1 LKLTSPGVPD
11 LYQGSELWT
20 DGLVDPD
27 NRRPVDFAQ
36 RCALLGQ
43 AEEAS
48 AEELLARSDEG
59 LPKMALTRRAL
70 QLRRRRPEAFL
81 PGPDG
86 APRPLPVTGPAADH
100 AVAFTRGDAVAVV
113 VPRLP
118 LRLAD
123 RGGWGDTAIELP
135 VVRWRNQLTLEV
147 SSGGSVV
154 ADSLLRRFPVALLER
169 EESP

>member
-1 LKLTSPGVPD
+1 V
-11 LYQGSELWT
+11 
-20 DGLVDPD
+20 
-27 NRRPVDFAQ
+27 
-36 RCALLGQ
+36 
-43 AEEAS
+43 
-48 AEELLARSDEG
+48 
-59 LPKMALTRRAL
+59 
-70 QLRRRRPEAFL
+70 
-81 PGPDG
+81 
-86 APRPLPVTGPAADH
+86 PVTGPAADH

-135 VVRWRNQLTLEV
+135 AVRWRNQLTGEV
-147 SSGGSVV
+147 TSGGSVV